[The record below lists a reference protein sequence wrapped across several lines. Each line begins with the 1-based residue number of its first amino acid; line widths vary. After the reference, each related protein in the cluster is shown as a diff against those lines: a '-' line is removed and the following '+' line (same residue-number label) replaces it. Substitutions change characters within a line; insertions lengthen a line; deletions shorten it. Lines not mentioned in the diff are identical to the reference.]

1 MYIDCMA
8 KLSIKYYS
16 YVVVMVSTWMVYWL
30 INTTAFKL
38 DVILVSTLMSFSHIK
53 DDVLSKKTD
62 FTVDLIWWAC

>member
-1 MYIDCMA
+1 MA

-16 YVVVMVSTWMVYWL
+16 YVVAMVSTYMVYLL
-30 INTTAFKL
+30 INTTALKL

-62 FTVDLIWWAC
+62 FTVDLIWWAR

>member
-1 MYIDCMA
+1 MA

-38 DVILVSTLMSFSHIK
+38 DLILVSTLMSFSHIK

-62 FTVDLIWWAC
+62 FTVDLIWWAR